1 MDTSRYTE
9 YRPLMFSIAYRMTGS
24 VNDAED
30 IVQEAFLRAG
40 KDGKD
45 GKDGGTDAEIE
56 SPKAY
61 LATITTRLAI
71 DHLRSARVR
80 RESYVGTWL
89 PEPLL
94 ASAPGTPGTPG
105 GESDPAELVETSDSL
120 SMAFLVLLESLAP
133 AERAV
138 FLLREVF
145 GYDYSEI
152 AGITGKTE
160 AACRQTFARARRRID
175 EGRPRFETSRAE
187 GEELTALFLA
197 VADGGDM
204 ASLLERLAPDVVF
217 YGDSGGKGE
226 SFISPVLGRDR
237 VGQVIRFSFERTV
250 QLGASLRA
258 AWVNGQPGVLVRDA
272 DGALIAVI
280 VLDVLDG
287 QVLAIRTVANPEK
300 LRHLGPIS
308 RAWHE
313 RWGAQEEELKC
324 HARRSGCVLEGVET
338 HGAGKENN
346 HASLRRGG
354 NRGNRPV
361 PGPQPGRGGSRGHRD
376 HPLDRQGRRA
386 ASRRRDARHRRRPGP
401 PGRAGRGQG
410 GAARSDRAPDDRA
423 GQHEQL
429 PQLRQGVRR
438 H

>member
-1 MDTSRYTE
+1 VDTSQYTE

-24 VNDAED
+24 VSDAED

-40 KDGKD
+40 KDG
-45 GKDGGTDAEIE
+45 GKGGGKGGGKDAEIE

-94 ASAPGTPGTPG
+94 ASAPGTPRTEP
-105 GESDPAELVETSDSL
+105 DPAELAETSDTL

-145 GYDYSEI
+145 GYDYGEI

-197 VADGGDM
+197 AADGGDM

-226 SFISPVLGRDR
+226 SFISPVLGRDH
-237 VGQVIRFSFERTV
+237 VAQVIRFSFERTA

-272 DGALIAVI
+272 GGYLIAVI

-313 RWGAQEEELKC
+313 RWGGQEEQ
-324 HARRSGCVLEGVET
+324 S
-338 HGAGKENN
+338 
-346 HASLRRGG
+346 
-354 NRGNRPV
+354 
-361 PGPQPGRGGSRGHRD
+361 
-376 HPLDRQGRRA
+376 
-386 ASRRRDARHRRRPGP
+386 
-401 PGRAGRGQG
+401 
-410 GAARSDRAPDDRA
+410 
-423 GQHEQL
+423 
-429 PQLRQGVRR
+429 
-438 H
+438 

>member
-1 MDTSRYTE
+1 
-9 YRPLMFSIAYRMTGS
+9 MFSIAYRMTGS
-24 VNDAED
+24 VSDAED

-40 KDGKD
+40 KDG
-45 GKDGGTDAEIE
+45 GKGGGKDAEIE

-105 GESDPAELVETSDSL
+105 AESDPAELAETSDSL

-145 GYDYSEI
+145 GYDYREI

-187 GEELTALFLA
+187 GDELTALFLA
-197 VADGGDM
+197 AADGGDM
-204 ASLLERLAPDVVF
+204 TSLLERLAPDVVF

-226 SFISPVLGRDR
+226 TTFIAPVFGRDR
-237 VGQVIRFSFERTV
+237 VAQVIRLSFERTLE
-250 QLGASLRA
+250 LGASLRA
-258 AWVNGQPGVLVRDA
+258 AWVNGQPGVLACDA
-272 DGALIAVI
+272 DGDLIAVI
-280 VLDVLDG
+280 ALDVLDG

-300 LRHLGPIS
+300 LRHLGPVS
-308 RAWHE
+308 RTWHE
-313 RWGAQEEELKC
+313 RWG
-324 HARRSGCVLEGVET
+324 
-338 HGAGKENN
+338 
-346 HASLRRGG
+346 
-354 NRGNRPV
+354 
-361 PGPQPGRGGSRGHRD
+361 QPG
-376 HPLDRQGRRA
+376 
-386 ASRRRDARHRRRPGP
+386 
-401 PGRAGRGQG
+401 
-410 GAARSDRAPDDRA
+410 
-423 GQHEQL
+423 QHDEAN
-429 PQLRQGVRR
+429 
-438 H
+438 

>member
-1 MDTSRYTE
+1 
-9 YRPLMFSIAYRMTGS
+9 MFSIAYRMTGS
-24 VNDAED
+24 VSDAED

-40 KDGKD
+40 KNGGKD
-45 GKDGGTDAEIE
+45 AGKDLGKNAEIE

-89 PEPLL
+89 PEPLI
-94 ASAPGTPGTPG
+94 AAAEP
-105 GESDPAELVETSDSL
+105 DPAELAETSDSL

-152 AGITGKTE
+152 AGIAGKTE
-160 AACRQTFARARRRID
+160 AACRQIFTRARRRID

-197 VADGGDM
+197 AADGGDM

-226 SFISPVLGRDR
+226 TTFITPGFGRDR
-237 VGQVIRFSFERTV
+237 VAQVIRFSFERTLE
-250 QLGASLRA
+250 LGASLRA
-258 AWVNGQPGVLVRDA
+258 TWVNGQPGVLACDA
-272 DGALIAVI
+272 DGDLIAVI
-280 VLDVLDG
+280 AFDVLDG

-313 RWGAQEEELKC
+313 RWGQQE
-324 HARRSGCVLEGVET
+324 
-338 HGAGKENN
+338 
-346 HASLRRGG
+346 
-354 NRGNRPV
+354 
-361 PGPQPGRGGSRGHRD
+361 QD
-376 HPLDRQGRRA
+376 
-386 ASRRRDARHRRRPGP
+386 
-401 PGRAGRGQG
+401 
-410 GAARSDRAPDDRA
+410 
-423 GQHEQL
+423 EQN
-429 PQLRQGVRR
+429 
-438 H
+438 

>member
-1 MDTSRYTE
+1 M
-9 YRPLMFSIAYRMTGS
+9 
-24 VNDAED
+24 
-30 IVQEAFLRAG
+30 QEAFLRAG
-40 KDGKD
+40 KDG
-45 GKDGGTDAEIE
+45 GKDGGKDAEIE

-80 RESYVGTWL
+80 RESYIGTWL

-94 ASAPGTPGTPG
+94 AGAPGTPGTPG
-105 GESDPAELVETSDSL
+105 APGVQSDPAELAETSDSL

-197 VADGGDM
+197 AANGGDM

-237 VGQVIRFSFERTV
+237 VAQVIRFSVERTV
-250 QLGASLRA
+250 QLGASLGA

-272 DGALIAVI
+272 DGNLVAVI

-308 RAWHE
+308 RAWHQ
-313 RWGAQEEELKC
+313 RWGAQDEE
-324 HARRSGCVLEGVET
+324 S
-338 HGAGKENN
+338 
-346 HASLRRGG
+346 
-354 NRGNRPV
+354 
-361 PGPQPGRGGSRGHRD
+361 
-376 HPLDRQGRRA
+376 
-386 ASRRRDARHRRRPGP
+386 
-401 PGRAGRGQG
+401 
-410 GAARSDRAPDDRA
+410 
-423 GQHEQL
+423 
-429 PQLRQGVRR
+429 
-438 H
+438 

>member
-1 MDTSRYTE
+1 MEPGSGLE
-9 YRPLMFSIAYRMTGS
+9 ELRPLLFSIAYRMTGS
-24 VNDAED
+24 VGEAED
-30 IVQEAFLRAG
+30 IAQEAVIRPHRAMSQAMV
-40 KDGKD
+40 
-45 GKDGGTDAEIE
+45 T
-56 SPKAY
+56 SPKAF
-61 LATITTRLAI
+61 APTTTTRLAI

-94 ASAPGTPGTPG
+94 ASAPGTPGT
-105 GESDPAELVETSDSL
+105 ESDPAELAETSDSL

-152 AGITGKTE
+152 AVITGKSE
-160 AACRQTFARARRRID
+160 AACRQTFTRARRRID

-197 VADGGDM
+197 AADGGDM
-204 ASLLERLAPDVVF
+204 ASLLERLGPDVLF

-237 VGQVIRFSFERTV
+237 VAQVIRFSFERTV
-250 QLGASLRA
+250 QLGASLAA
-258 AWVNGQPGVLVRDA
+258 AWVNGQPGGLVRDA
-272 DGALIAVI
+272 DGNLIAVI

-308 RAWHE
+308 RAWHQ
-313 RWGAQEEELKC
+313 RWAGQEEQ
-324 HARRSGCVLEGVET
+324 S
-338 HGAGKENN
+338 
-346 HASLRRGG
+346 
-354 NRGNRPV
+354 
-361 PGPQPGRGGSRGHRD
+361 
-376 HPLDRQGRRA
+376 
-386 ASRRRDARHRRRPGP
+386 
-401 PGRAGRGQG
+401 
-410 GAARSDRAPDDRA
+410 
-423 GQHEQL
+423 
-429 PQLRQGVRR
+429 
-438 H
+438 